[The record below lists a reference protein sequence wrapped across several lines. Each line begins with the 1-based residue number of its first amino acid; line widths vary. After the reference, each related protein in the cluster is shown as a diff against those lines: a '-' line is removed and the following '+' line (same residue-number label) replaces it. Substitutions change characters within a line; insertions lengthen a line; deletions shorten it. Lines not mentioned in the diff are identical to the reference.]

1 MTFEQLEC
9 FIYAVQENTFFDA
22 AEALHI
28 TQSSLSKQIKKM
40 EQELG
45 IQLFDR
51 SKRSAVLT
59 QAGEF
64 FYPEAQKLSLQYQ
77 QTIAKMKEF
86 NTRFSSSLCVGT
98 LPVLSQYGLTHFF
111 HQFATLH
118 PEISLSLFE
127 VEEPELMAGF
137 EKGRFDCIIARESM
151 ITDPDCIFIPMAS
164 DTLSVILPLSH
175 PLARRDEI
183 SIHEISRESFILMH
197 PYTSIHQLCLWLFD
211 EADICPH
218 ILRTVRLESIISA
231 VEAGEGISLFAQKNF
246 DLFQHT
252 SIVSV
257 PLKEAPPLIT
267 GAVFHSSKSNASKSA
282 IPSNTDHLQPIEIL
296 RLSCSSYII

>member
-77 QTIAKMKEF
+77 KTIAKMKEF

-164 DTLSVILPLSH
+164 DTLSVILPLD
-175 PLARRDEI
+175 R
-183 SIHEISRESFILMH
+183 
-197 PYTSIHQLCLWLFD
+197 
-211 EADICPH
+211 
-218 ILRTVRLESIISA
+218 
-231 VEAGEGISLFAQKNF
+231 K
-246 DLFQHT
+246 
-252 SIVSV
+252 SV
-257 PLKEAPPLIT
+257 
-267 GAVFHSSKSNASKSA
+267 V
-282 IPSNTDHLQPIEIL
+282 
-296 RLSCSSYII
+296 

>member
-1 MTFEQLEC
+1 
-9 FIYAVQENTFFDA
+9 
-22 AEALHI
+22 
-28 TQSSLSKQIKKM
+28 
-40 EQELG
+40 
-45 IQLFDR
+45 
-51 SKRSAVLT
+51 
-59 QAGEF
+59 
-64 FYPEAQKLSLQYQ
+64 
-77 QTIAKMKEF
+77 MKEF

-98 LPVLSQYGLTHFF
+98 LPVLFPVLDLTHFF

-175 PLARRDEI
+175 PLAHRDEI

-197 PYTSIHQLCLWLFD
+197 PYTSIHQLCLRLFD

-218 ILRTVRLESIISA
+218 ILRTVRLESITAAVRLEKASA
-231 VEAGEGISLFAQKNF
+231 FLRKKILTCFNTPVLF
-246 DLFQHT
+246 LF
-252 SIVSV
+252 
-257 PLKEAPPLIT
+257 
-267 GAVFHSSKSNASKSA
+267 
-282 IPSNTDHLQPIEIL
+282 
-296 RLSCSSYII
+296 R

>member
-137 EKGRFDCIIARESM
+137 EKGRFALYHRQG
-151 ITDPDCIFIPMAS
+151 
-164 DTLSVILPLSH
+164 
-175 PLARRDEI
+175 
-183 SIHEISRESFILMH
+183 IH
-197 PYTSIHQLCLWLFD
+197 
-211 EADICPH
+211 
-218 ILRTVRLESIISA
+218 
-231 VEAGEGISLFAQKNF
+231 
-246 DLFQHT
+246 
-252 SIVSV
+252 
-257 PLKEAPPLIT
+257 
-267 GAVFHSSKSNASKSA
+267 
-282 IPSNTDHLQPIEIL
+282 DHG
-296 RLSCSSYII
+296 S

>member
-77 QTIAKMKEF
+77 QTIAKMKDF
-86 NTRFSSSLCVGT
+86 L
-98 LPVLSQYGLTHFF
+98 LP
-111 HQFATLH
+111 FA
-118 PEISLSLFE
+118 
-127 VEEPELMAGF
+127 
-137 EKGRFDCIIARESM
+137 
-151 ITDPDCIFIPMAS
+151 
-164 DTLSVILPLSH
+164 
-175 PLARRDEI
+175 
-183 SIHEISRESFILMH
+183 
-197 PYTSIHQLCLWLFD
+197 
-211 EADICPH
+211 
-218 ILRTVRLESIISA
+218 
-231 VEAGEGISLFAQKNF
+231 
-246 DLFQHT
+246 
-252 SIVSV
+252 
-257 PLKEAPPLIT
+257 
-267 GAVFHSSKSNASKSA
+267 
-282 IPSNTDHLQPIEIL
+282 
-296 RLSCSSYII
+296 

>member
-77 QTIAKMKEF
+77 KTIAKMKEF

-175 PLARRDEI
+175 PLAHRDEI
-183 SIHEISRESFILMH
+183 LFMRFPGKALFSCIPTLPFINCVSGFLTKQIYAH
-197 PYTSIHQLCLWLFD
+197 TFFAQYAWSLLSAPL
-211 EADICPH
+211 
-218 ILRTVRLESIISA
+218 RLEKASA
-231 VEAGEGISLFAQKNF
+231 FLRKKILTCFNTPVLF
-246 DLFQHT
+246 LF
-252 SIVSV
+252 
-257 PLKEAPPLIT
+257 
-267 GAVFHSSKSNASKSA
+267 
-282 IPSNTDHLQPIEIL
+282 
-296 RLSCSSYII
+296 R

>member
-1 MTFEQLEC
+1 MTFEHLEC

-77 QTIAKMKEF
+77 KTIAKMKEF

-164 DTLSVILPLSH
+164 DTLSVRSTKRLFPIFVTIYGSIALYRSVTSALSAEYAWSLLSAPL
-175 PLARRDEI
+175 
-183 SIHEISRESFILMH
+183 
-197 PYTSIHQLCLWLFD
+197 
-211 EADICPH
+211 
-218 ILRTVRLESIISA
+218 RLEKASA
-231 VEAGEGISLFAQKNF
+231 FLRKKILTCFNTPVLF
-246 DLFQHT
+246 LF
-252 SIVSV
+252 
-257 PLKEAPPLIT
+257 
-267 GAVFHSSKSNASKSA
+267 
-282 IPSNTDHLQPIEIL
+282 
-296 RLSCSSYII
+296 R